1 MIFTISDVANQ
12 TAWVLFFLATICIA
26 SLKKAPSPSLSP
38 ETTGALKGF
47 AILAVIFS
55 HIEYFLVTDHEFLFP
70 LGILAGVGVNLFLL
84 LSGFGLARSAD
95 EHPVNPITFY
105 KKRLAKLFLPLWMI
119 LLVSWVLDY
128 FWLHRSYALLEIG
141 LDAFGIFPTSDLY
154 TGLNAPFWYFTFLLG
169 YYTIFPWV
177 YRKNHAWRSFFLLII
192 ASLMITALPLPVDEN
207 VRNLYRLHT
216 LAFPLGVFIASF
228 SPSSTFIARFTR
240 PPIRITIF
248 LICACIFYYTALH
261 SHVGEGIWP
270 EQLISLVTTLSVLS
284 LAILSPFRSSFLAF
298 VGTYSYE
305 LYLLHWPFLY
315 RYSPLFSVLPGAWAI
330 LFNFLLLFIL
340 AWVLQRI
347 TFSIHAL
354 TIKKPAA

>member
-1 MIFTISDVANQ
+1 MIFAISDVTHQ
-12 TAWVLFFLATICIA
+12 TAWILFFLVAIGIV
-26 SLKKAPSPSLSP
+26 SLKKASSPSLSP

-84 LSGFGLARSAD
+84 LSGFGLARSTS
-95 EHPVNPITFY
+95 EYPVNLITFY

-128 FWLHRSYALLEIG
+128 FWLHRSYALLEMA
-141 LDAFGIFPTSDLY
+141 LNAFGIFPTSDLY
-154 TGLNAPFWYFTFLLG
+154 AGLNAPFWYFTFLLG
-169 YYTIFPWV
+169 YYAIFPWV
-177 YRKNHAWRSFFLLII
+177 YRKNHVWRSFFLLIA
-192 ASLMITALPLPVDEN
+192 ASLAMTALPLPVDEN

-228 SPSSTFIARFTR
+228 SPSSKLVARVMR
-240 PPIRITIF
+240 PPVRITIF
-248 LICACIFYYTALH
+248 AICAYLFYYTALH

-270 EQLISLVTTLSVLS
+270 EQLTSLVTTLSILS
-284 LAILSPFRSSFLAF
+284 LAILSPFRSSFLVF

-315 RYSPLFSVLPGAWAI
+315 RYSPLFSILPGAWAT
-330 LFNFLLLFIL
+330 LLSFAFLFIL
-340 AWVLQRI
+340 AWALQRT
-347 TFSIHAL
+347 TFYIHAFI
-354 TIKKPAA
+354 TKKPAA